1 MSIVEEDNLNND
13 LNETTS
19 LFFWKLTFSMEI
31 ETKSKVKYF

>member
-19 LFFWKLTFSMEI
+19 LFLNFSMEI